1 MEYNIVEKNSY
12 RYIIIPMLT
21 ELGLKHAFTT
31 IDMDV
36 GMTTNK
42 DIEEIKRNIKEVY
55 DLLEIKPKLLYNG
68 YQTHSANIAIIEKLD
83 QGIKSPLGRYFP
95 DTDGLV
101 TNRDDVALITRFADC
116 VPILLFD
123 KVKKVQA
130 NIHSGWKG
138 TLKEITSKAVS
149 VMKESFNSS
158 PKNII
163 AIIGPAIGKDDFE
176 VEIDVANQFKDKFK
190 DWKDTVRKKNDIKY
204 LINLQEINKRMLL
217 ECKIEIENLTVVDFS
232 TYKDNKLFHSYR
244 RDGEKFG
251 LMGIISNLN
260 L

>member
-1 MEYNIVEKNSY
+1 MEYNIIKKNAY
-12 RYIIIPMLT
+12 RYITIPELT

-31 IDMDV
+31 MDMDI

-42 DIEEIKRNIKEVY
+42 NIEELKKNVKEVY
-55 DLLEIKPKLLYNG
+55 NLLGIQPKLLYNG
-68 YQTHSANIAIIEKLD
+68 YQTHSANIAIVENLG

-95 DTDGLV
+95 NTDGLV

-138 TLKEITSKAVS
+138 TLKEISKKAIS
-149 VMKESFNSS
+149 VLKESFNSN
-158 PKNII
+158 PKEII

-204 LINLQEINKRMLL
+204 LINLQ
-217 ECKIEIENLTVVDFS
+217 
-232 TYKDNKLFHSYR
+232 
-244 RDGEKFG
+244 
-251 LMGIISNLN
+251 
-260 L
+260 